1 VFLKGRPTVGGM
13 INGMIA
19 GLVAI
24 TPGAG
29 YVNGWGALIIGLAA
43 GIIPWVTMY
52 KIIPAIKALRG
63 IDDTLG
69 IMHTHLFAG
78 ALGGLMTGL
87 LADGGMIVYTATGK
101 DTPVAVTGLFYG
113 NPHQFFVQALALG
126 FIVLYDGIATFIII
140 KLVGLVVPL
149 RMPEAEL
156 EVGDQAVHGDVAFD
170 LLPVGGEA

>member
-1 VFLKGRPTVGGM
+1 
-13 INGMIA
+13 
-19 GLVAI
+19 
-24 TPGAG
+24 
-29 YVNGWGALIIGLAA
+29 
-43 GIIPWVTMY
+43 
-52 KIIPAIKALRG
+52 
-63 IDDTLG
+63 
-69 IMHTHLFAG
+69 MHTHLVPG
-78 ALGGLMTGL
+78 AIGGLLTGL

-101 DTPVAVTGLFYG
+101 DTPVSITGLFYG